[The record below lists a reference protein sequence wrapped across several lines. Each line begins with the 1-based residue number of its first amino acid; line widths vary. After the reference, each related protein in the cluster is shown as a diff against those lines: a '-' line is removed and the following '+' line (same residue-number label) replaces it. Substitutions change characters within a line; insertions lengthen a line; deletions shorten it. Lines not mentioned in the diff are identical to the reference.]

1 MSIDIHVHMYYT
13 KTIKN
18 EAERQGGTTMTK
30 QEARDAIMA
39 ATQRAF
45 AAYDAQHG
53 GIVRG
58 MSRPQMHTYADART
72 EYANSVLP
80 QMIPADVMSLAV

>member
-1 MSIDIHVHMYYT
+1 
-13 KTIKN
+13 
-18 EAERQGGTTMTK
+18 MTQ

-58 MSRPQMHTYADART
+58 MSRPQMYAYADART
-72 EYANSVLP
+72 AYANSVLP
-80 QMIPADVMSLAV
+80 QMIPTDVMSLAV

>member
-1 MSIDIHVHMYYT
+1 MNRI
-13 KTIKN
+13 
-18 EAERQGGTTMTK
+18 
-30 QEARDAIMA
+30 EARDAIMA

-53 GIVRG
+53 GFVRG
-58 MSRPQMHTYADART
+58 MSRSQAYAYADART

-80 QMIPADVMSLAV
+80 LMIPADIMELAV

>member
-1 MSIDIHVHMYYT
+1 
-13 KTIKN
+13 
-18 EAERQGGTTMTK
+18 MTK
-30 QEARDAIMA
+30 IEAMDAIMA

-58 MSRPQMHTYADART
+58 MSRSQMYAYADART
-72 EYANSVLP
+72 AYANSVLP
-80 QMIPADVMSLAV
+80 LMIPAEVMSLAV

>member
-1 MSIDIHVHMYYT
+1 
-13 KTIKN
+13 
-18 EAERQGGTTMTK
+18 MTR

-45 AAYDAQHG
+45 AAYDSKHG

-58 MSRPQMHTYADART
+58 MSRSQMYAYADART

-80 QMIPADVMSLAV
+80 QMIPTDVMSLAV

>member
-1 MSIDIHVHMYYT
+1 
-13 KTIKN
+13 
-18 EAERQGGTTMTK
+18 MTK
-30 QEARDAIMA
+30 IEARGAIMA

-45 AAYDAQHG
+45 VAYDAQHG

-58 MSRPQMHTYADART
+58 MSRSQAYAYADART

-80 QMIPADVMSLAV
+80 LMIPADIMKLAV